1 MTYLLSSEI
10 IHMITVS
17 FDDVRRWRSLRTL
30 ALMDG
35 DRGLAPKSG
44 HSISS
49 GSDSI
54 PLMGMGPGS
63 SGMMPLS
70 SMPWWICL
78 ALRRTR
84 SVASEVKLP
93 GSETVDGWGEV
104 ERKGGS
110 EKGEREEERREQ
122 GRIEWG
128 EITYKIS
135 FSLFP
140 LTLISPG
147 LIPTLPRNHTFM
159 IVYSI
164 LLISKMHG
172 HCIVYRMLFSEP
184 RSWKHPTAFCCTT
197 SDTQEW
203 RQCVASNNDDV
214 TFSCWARRCMRAGH
228 KTDVCLT
235 KRPKLAEKWSG
246 KQSQVNSP
254 KVVKTNE
261 HFP

>member
-164 LLISKMHG
+164 LLIFKMHG
-172 HCIVYRMLFSEP
+172 HCIVYRHAIQWTTKLKTSHCLLLHNLRHARMEAVCGQQQWWCHLFLLGREV
-184 RSWKHPTAFCCTT
+184 R
-197 SDTQEW
+197 
-203 RQCVASNNDDV
+203 V
-214 TFSCWARRCMRAGH
+214 G
-228 KTDVCLT
+228 
-235 KRPKLAEKWSG
+235 WSRD
-246 KQSQVNSP
+246 
-254 KVVKTNE
+254 
-261 HFP
+261 